1 MISDNSRPSTVQNW
15 TTFIDRYLRD
25 DFRKAAVLGDKSLFF
40 DYRLLMKFNIGM
52 AHELIKEPD
61 TVLSHAEDAIS
72 NFDIPIKKQINMRV
86 RPYGFL
92 THKRVRDVR
101 DDDDN
106 TLVSI
111 EATVQNISTINKRIV
126 EAHFECARCK
136 NILVILQDGSPD
148 SFIEPTYCSCN
159 EEKKGVFRLL
169 MKESK
174 FENYQKIR
182 IQESPEDLKGD
193 EQPRTLD
200 LNLTDD
206 LADYIHPGER
216 VIINGVMR
224 SGQRIKGNK
233 KTPFFDYYMDVV
245 SIEKE
250 EIAFED
256 LEITPDDIKII
267 MEKANS
273 ENAVQIISDSIAPS
287 IYGWNDVK
295 TAIVAVLFGGV
306 RKQFPDGSSIRG
318 DIHLLWVGDPG
329 IAKSQILTKVA
340 KTAPR
345 GFYSSGLGITG
356 AGLTAATVKDDF
368 HGDGSFSL
376 RAGVLALMNG
386 GGVACID
393 EFGRMEKN
401 DREKMH
407 TAMEQQI
414 IPIDRAGFHTTLKS
428 QCSVLAAGN
437 PIDGRWD
444 DHVSP
449 AEQLG
454 LDNALITRF
463 DIIFVSKDTP
473 DDERDSKICDHIL
486 EANMIGEKIA
496 AGEDPGDQKVLAR
509 KVELEVLRK
518 WIAYSRRTI
527 YPVMTDEIKVYLKE
541 YFLKIRGLNGDKD
554 FLHATMRQLEGPI
567 RLSEAFAR
575 VRLSK
580 YVEKQDV
587 DLAIS
592 VLTESRKGFKD
603 NTGTVDM
610 DIFTIGRSQ
619 AQADR
624 KKILYEIIEVA
635 CKENNGRA
643 LIELVVQRAIEKLKL
658 QEQTIHKEIK
668 TMMGDTIWQPETG
681 YVATLK
687 K

>member
-1 MISDNSRPSTVQNW
+1 MIPDITKPSSPQNW
-15 TTFIDRYLRD
+15 TLFIDRYLKD
-25 DFRKAAVLGDKSLFF
+25 DFREAALMGKKSLFF
-40 DYRLLMKFNIGM
+40 DYRYLMKFNIGI
-52 AHELIKEPD
+52 AHELIKNPD
-61 TVLSHAEDAIS
+61 VVLAHAEEALS
-72 NFDIPIKKQINMRV
+72 TFDIPIKKQINMRV

-92 THKRVRDVR
+92 THKRVRDIR

-126 EAHFECARCK
+126 KAHFECARCK
-136 NILVILQDGSPD
+136 NIIVIPQEGLD
-148 SFIEPTYCSCN
+148 SYIEPSYCSCN
-159 EEKKGVFRLL
+159 DDKKGVFRLL
-169 MKESK
+169 YKESK

-206 LADYIHPGER
+206 LADFVHPGER
-216 VIINGVMR
+216 VIINGIMR

-233 KTPFFDYYMDVV
+233 KTPFFDYYMDVI

-273 ENAVQIISDSIAPS
+273 ENAVQIIAESIAPS
-287 IYGWNDVK
+287 IYGLETVK
-295 TAIVAVLFGGV
+295 TAIVSLLFGGV

-386 GGVACID
+386 GGIACID

-428 QCSVLAAGN
+428 ECSVLAAGN

-444 DHVSP
+444 DALSP
-449 AEQLG
+449 AVQLG

-463 DIIFVSKDTP
+463 DIIFVSRDTP
-473 DDERDSKICDHIL
+473 DFERDSKICDHIL
-486 EANMIGEKIA
+486 ETNMIGERIA
-496 AGEDPGDQKVLAR
+496 AGENPGDQTVLSR
-509 KVELEVLRK
+509 KVEIDILRK

-527 YPVMTDEIKVYLKE
+527 FPVMTEEIKGYLKD

-587 DLAIS
+587 DMAIS
-592 VLTESRKGFKD
+592 VLLESRKGFKD
-603 NTGTVDM
+603 NSGAVDM
-610 DIFTIGRSQ
+610 DIFTIGRSH
-619 AQADR
+619 AQVER
-624 KKILYEIIEVA
+624 IKILKDIIETA
-635 CKENNGRA
+635 CKEANGNA
-643 LIELVVQRAIEKLKL
+643 SIELVVQRAVERLALK
-658 QEQTIHKEIK
+658 EQTIQKELK
-668 TMMGDTIWQPETG
+668 TMMGDSIWQPENG
-681 YVATLK
+681 YVAILK

>member
-1 MISDNSRPSTVQNW
+1 
-15 TTFIDRYLRD
+15 
-25 DFRKAAVLGDKSLFF
+25 
-40 DYRLLMKFNIGM
+40 
-52 AHELIKEPD
+52 
-61 TVLSHAEDAIS
+61 
-72 NFDIPIKKQINMRV
+72 MRV

-92 THKRVRDVR
+92 THKRVRDIR

-111 EATVQNISTINKRIV
+111 EATVQNISTINKRVV

-136 NILVILQDGSPD
+136 NIIVIPQEGLDT
-148 SFIEPTYCSCN
+148 FIEPSYCSCN
-159 EEKKGVFRLL
+159 EDKKGVFRLL
-169 MKESK
+169 YKESK

-206 LADYIHPGER
+206 LADFVHPGER
-216 VIINGVMR
+216 VIINGIMR

-233 KTPFFDYYMDVV
+233 KTPFFDYYMDVI

-256 LEITPDDIKII
+256 LEITPDDIKAI

-273 ENAVQIISDSIAPS
+273 ENPVQMIAESIAPS
-287 IYGWNDVK
+287 IYGLETVK
-295 TAIVAVLFGGV
+295 TAIVSLLFGGV

-386 GGVACID
+386 GGIACID

-428 QCSVLAAGN
+428 ECSVLAAGN

-444 DHVSP
+444 DALSP
-449 AEQLG
+449 AVQLG

-463 DIIFVSKDTP
+463 DIIFVSRDTP
-473 DDERDSKICDHIL
+473 DIERDSKICDHIL
-486 EANMIGEKIA
+486 ETNMIGERIA
-496 AGEDPGDQKVLAR
+496 AGENPGDQTVLSR
-509 KVELEVLRK
+509 KVEVDILRK

-527 YPVMTDEIKVYLKE
+527 FPVMTEEIKGYLKD

-580 YVEKQDV
+580 FVEKQDV
-587 DLAIS
+587 DMAIS
-592 VLTESRKGFKD
+592 VLLESRKGFKD
-603 NTGTVDM
+603 NSGAVDM
-610 DIFTIGRSQ
+610 DIFTIGRSH
-619 AQADR
+619 AQVER
-624 KKILYEIIEVA
+624 IKILKDIIETA
-635 CKENNGRA
+635 CKEANGNA
-643 LIELVVQRAIEKLKL
+643 SIELVVQRAVERLALK
-658 QEQTIHKEIK
+658 EQTIQKELK
-668 TMMGDTIWQPETG
+668 TMMGDSIWQPENG
-681 YVATLK
+681 YVAILK

>member
-1 MISDNSRPSTVQNW
+1 MIPDITKPSSPQNW
-15 TTFIDRYLRD
+15 TLFIDRYLKD
-25 DFRKAAVLGDKSLFF
+25 DFREAALMGKKSLFF
-40 DYRLLMKFNIGM
+40 DYRYLMKFNIGI
-52 AHELIKEPD
+52 AHELIKNPD
-61 TVLSHAEDAIS
+61 VVLAHAEEALS
-72 NFDIPIKKQINMRV
+72 TFDIPIKKQINMRV

-92 THKRVRDVR
+92 THKRVRDIR

-126 EAHFECARCK
+126 KAHFECARCK
-136 NILVILQDGSPD
+136 NIIVIPQEGLD
-148 SFIEPTYCSCN
+148 SYIEPSYCSCN
-159 EEKKGVFRLL
+159 EDKKGVFRLL
-169 MKESK
+169 YKESK

-206 LADYIHPGER
+206 LADFVHPGER
-216 VIINGVMR
+216 VIINGIMR

-233 KTPFFDYYMDVV
+233 KTPFFDYYMDVI

-273 ENAVQIISDSIAPS
+273 ENAVQIIAESIAPS
-287 IYGWNDVK
+287 IYGLETVK
-295 TAIVAVLFGGV
+295 TAIVSLLFGGV

-386 GGVACID
+386 GGIACID

-428 QCSVLAAGN
+428 ECSVLAAGN

-444 DHVSP
+444 DALSP
-449 AEQLG
+449 AVQLG

-463 DIIFVSKDTP
+463 DIIFVSRDTP
-473 DDERDSKICDHIL
+473 DFERDSKICDHIL
-486 EANMIGEKIA
+486 ETNMIGERIA
-496 AGEDPGDQKVLAR
+496 AGENPGDQTVLSR
-509 KVELEVLRK
+509 KVEIDILRK

-527 YPVMTDEIKVYLKE
+527 FPVMTEEIKGYLKD

-587 DLAIS
+587 DMAIS
-592 VLTESRKGFKD
+592 VLLESRKGFKD
-603 NTGTVDM
+603 NSGAVDM
-610 DIFTIGRSQ
+610 DIFTIGRSH
-619 AQADR
+619 AQVER
-624 KKILYEIIEVA
+624 IKILKDIIETA
-635 CKENNGRA
+635 CKEANGNA
-643 LIELVVQRAIEKLKL
+643 SIELVVQRAVERLALK
-658 QEQTIHKEIK
+658 EQTIQKELK
-668 TMMGDTIWQPETG
+668 TMMGDSIWQPENG
-681 YVATLK
+681 YVAILK